1 MFRYVAAGAIVGY
14 QKYLSPHKGYVCAF
28 RVHTQ
33 RCSCSE
39 FARKYVL
46 RHGVLK
52 LMFAL
57 PARFAKCKQAAMA
70 LKEKLAAEKGRDDV
84 PPTSTVLMRECGP
97 VGIECCAWPF

>member
-28 RVHTQ
+28 RLHTQ

-52 LMFAL
+52 LLFVL

-70 LKEKLAAEKGRDDV
+70 LKEKLAVEKGGDNI
-84 PPTSTVLMRECGP
+84 PPVCNALMCDCAP
-97 VGIECCAWPF
+97 VGGECCTWPF